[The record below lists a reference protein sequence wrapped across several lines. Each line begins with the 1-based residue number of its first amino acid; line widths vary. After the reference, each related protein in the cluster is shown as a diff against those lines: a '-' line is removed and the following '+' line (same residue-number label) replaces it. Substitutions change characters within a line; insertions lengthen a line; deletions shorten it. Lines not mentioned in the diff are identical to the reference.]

1 LKVSFYHIRVLI
13 SIACIC
19 SIASC
24 TGQSLKTPS
33 EQRADSKVA
42 TADTVAGGSV
52 LPARGALRIALI
64 FARFSADDRPHPYW
78 NEYPNPDHPRDVPD
92 WMQQFLSET
101 ETETG
106 TSRNFYENISNYFDV
121 ASSNALRIRGE
132 VYHVEVPDSL
142 KGNSHARANQFVMQE
157 LFGNFETGS
166 SGTAAL
172 PASEYD
178 QWQPRYLSGLKPYS
192 EQEHIKTADG
202 IFDYAIIVYRHQR
215 GWKHP
220 FNNSWNAIASLGSGR
235 PYVLGDSTLVYG
247 SGRRTSGSTAL
258 FMNPAQAADHIFHEM
273 AHHLLGA
280 AHPYQGNTGEH
291 PAYWGLFNSYLANQS
306 VNGWERERL
315 GWADMSYLRGDKA
328 ENDESDDE
336 LITLEMEDFM
346 SGGNAVAYPV
356 NSQGTD
362 QKQLMIFEFRN
373 KTQRTRGVRETYD
386 MASLHP
392 DDRGLFV
399 YTIDPPYTT
408 RTQDIVSLPAD
419 GHHIWEV
426 NNWNEAC
433 GEANWQPVLQKKDPH
448 PLGISYRDVFVIS
461 SETRPDAAPAD
472 SLYSLFVSDMAP
484 EECRTYTFGQHHA
497 TAFGPASH
505 ALSGKRWFSAYT
517 NPGSLLQ
524 NGQYAGISFYIHEI
538 RDGKMRVSFSEDP
551 FLDGLNEPLR
561 ISQDVFLYD
570 VPRPGTEKTSDRAF
584 ILIPEGTELM
594 LEQGARLY
602 IQSGAEIQI
611 DGKIVTTEGNEIRG
625 RHTIG
630 SLRVHDGLPV
640 SELPELPSFPRKATY

>member
-1 LKVSFYHIRVLI
+1 MKVSFYHIRVLI
-13 SIACIC
+13 SIVCIC
-19 SIASC
+19 SLASC
-24 TGQSLKTPS
+24 TAESFKTPS
-33 EQRADSKVA
+33 EQPAGSKA
-42 TADTVAGGSV
+42 AIADTVAGGSV
-52 LPARGALRIALI
+52 LPARGSLRIALI

-78 NEYPNPDHPRDVPD
+78 NESPNLNQPRDVPD

-101 ETETG
+101 ETDTG

-121 ASSNALRIRGE
+121 ASSKALRIRGE

-142 KGNSHARANQFVMQE
+142 KGNSHAGANQFVMQQ
-157 LFGNFETGS
+157 LFGNYDTGKP
-166 SGTAAL
+166 GTAAL

-192 EQEHIKTADG
+192 EQEHIRTADG
-202 IFDYAIIVYRHQR
+202 IFDYAIIVYRHRR

-258 FMNPAQAADHIFHEM
+258 FMSPAQTADYIFHEM

-280 AHPYQGNTGEH
+280 AHPYKGNTGEH

-306 VNGWERERL
+306 VNGWEREQL

-328 ENDESDDE
+328 ENDESIDE
-336 LITLEMEDFM
+336 PITLKMEDFM
-346 SGGNAVAYPV
+346 TGGKAVAYPIRT
-356 NSQGTD
+356 SGAD
-362 QKQLMIFEFRN
+362 QNQLMVFEFRN
-373 KTQRTRGVRETYD
+373 KTQRTRGARETYD

-399 YTIDPPYTT
+399 YTINPPYTT
-408 RTQDIVSLPAD
+408 RTQDIVSQPAD
-419 GHHIWEV
+419 GHYIWQV
-426 NNWNEAC
+426 NKWNEAC

-461 SETRPDAAPAD
+461 PENKPDASPAD

-484 EECRTYTFGQHHA
+484 DECHTYTFGEYHA
-497 TAFGPASH
+497 TAFGPAPH
-505 ALSGKRWFSAYT
+505 AMSGKRWFSAYT

-524 NGQYAGISFYIHEI
+524 NGQYTGISFYIHEI
-538 RDGKMRVSFSEDP
+538 HDGEMRVSFSRDP
-551 FLDGLNEPLR
+551 FLDGLNEP
-561 ISQDVFLYD
+561 IKVNQDIFFYD
-570 VPRPGTEKTSDRAF
+570 VPGSGNQATADSPL
-584 ILIPEGTELM
+584 IHIPEGTILQIEP
-594 LEQGARLY
+594 GARLY
-602 IQSGAEIQI
+602 VQNGATIQI
-611 DGKIVTTEGNEIRG
+611 DGKIVIASGDEIRG
-625 RHTIG
+625 LHTIE
-630 SLRVHDGLPV
+630 SLRTYDTLPV
-640 SELPELPSFPRKATY
+640 FKLPELPSYPRKADY